1 MEARKKPTT
10 INKYRI
16 PPSITLLGCRFFPR
30 LSIGQS
36 PAITKRVN
44 ATIICNGYGLPR
56 KYTIYIEFI
65 DDLYG
70 IYRGNLARLSGDY
83 MMNTCETLPSAH
95 QGGYM
100 ELIYLLIIIGFFLA
114 SIGVVELLDRLR
126 SIK

>member
-1 MEARKKPTT
+1 M
-10 INKYRI
+10 
-16 PPSITLLGCRFFPR
+16 LLCCRAFRR

-36 PAITKRVN
+36 PVITKRDN
-44 ATIICNGYGLPR
+44 ATMICNGYGLPR

-70 IYRGNLARLSGDY
+70 IYRCHLARLSGDY